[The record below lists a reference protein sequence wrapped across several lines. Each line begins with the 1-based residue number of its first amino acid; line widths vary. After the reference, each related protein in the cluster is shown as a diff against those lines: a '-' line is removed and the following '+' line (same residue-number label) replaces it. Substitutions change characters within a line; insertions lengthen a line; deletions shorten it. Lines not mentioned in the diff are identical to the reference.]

1 MVTLQSFRDSV
12 ISGLGMGRKP
22 PSLPVLR
29 ELCYELLSDV
39 PASDRKAML
48 QSLERLRRADDMVH
62 LRTAIF
68 TTVAREHGES
78 VARARLARL
87 DEQLR

>member
-12 ISGLGMGRKP
+12 ISGLGLGRKAP
-22 PSLPVLR
+22 DLPALR
-29 ELCYELLSDV
+29 ELCYALLCDV
-39 PASDRKAML
+39 PASERKAML

-62 LRTAIF
+62 LRTAFF

-78 VARARLARL
+78 VARNRLARL